1 MAESKIAEVARAIDP
16 SAFSQ
21 FESMRDYCRR
31 NGDDDA
37 EALRTAEWAHGHS
50 VRLAM
55 EKARAAIEA
64 MRVPTPV
71 MIAAGKFRY
80 RDIDLGNGT
89 TVRGLALGDDPFT
102 SYQKMIDAALSE
114 EVAG

>member
-1 MAESKIAEVARAIDP
+1 MAEIRMVEKVARAIDP
-16 SAFSQ
+16 LAWVIP
-21 FESMRDYCRR
+21 EGDYP
-31 NGDDDA
+31 A
-37 EALRTAEWAHGHS
+37 
-50 VRLAM
+50 
-55 EKARAAIEA
+55 EKARREAKQFTSLSQARRAIEA
-64 MRVPTPV
+64 MREPTPV